1 MEKRKG
7 TDMLIY
13 SLKRETP
20 ERIGQIYKGIKG
32 RARVYLA

>member
-1 MEKRKG
+1 M
-7 TDMLIY
+7 Y
-13 SLKRETP
+13 SLKREEAP